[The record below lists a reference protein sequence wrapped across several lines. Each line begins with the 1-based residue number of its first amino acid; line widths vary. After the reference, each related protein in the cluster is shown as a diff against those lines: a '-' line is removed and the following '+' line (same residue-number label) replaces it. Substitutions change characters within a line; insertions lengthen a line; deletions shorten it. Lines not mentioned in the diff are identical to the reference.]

1 MEYHSVYMIFELLY
15 LKYLVTEDS
24 TVKLEDLQN
33 AFYELEYNI
42 NDMNDTKQ
50 ELDFETE
57 IASILEDFSCIFEC
71 FNDEIS
77 LKDEDYDALYE
88 AIPEFLDEEPT
99 SIDKQM
105 RDFIASDSIYH
116 ALKLK
121 PPLAEMQS
129 IFEINRTIMFLYELI
144 AKLESVGK
152 DTTSARKLI
161 NFHNTCL
168 KEYFGNIDTKTY
180 LKIKICLAHYN
191 DKFLTNEAKPN
202 INSCWYLALL
212 SNSKYAKHVISYDK
226 IFHYIDKYHKFED
239 EYDDEEEE
247 EIESKDLVTTS
258 FDRAIK
264 DDQTP
269 EEYFKE
275 SCYIDELVYFLSN
288 YILHLNHFI
297 NHLDKLEVK
306 RLLLQ
311 KKYLLLA
318 IGDLE
323 DTEEYYLS
331 KGSLDSLPL
340 PSYVKEWFNPHSFD
354 FLIGNFDEI
363 LSNIRIANQDITD
376 INESNTIINL
386 LLLKVY
392 LDLSINDEVKKELIA
407 EITNPEVY
415 KNPNYSCLTTYI
427 DSIIFSNREV
437 KRNRKK

>member
-24 TVKLEDLQN
+24 TVKLEDLRN
-33 AFYELEYNI
+33 AFYELAFNI
-42 NDMNDTKQ
+42 NDMNDTK
-50 ELDFETE
+50 EEFDFETE
-57 IASILEDFSCIFEC
+57 MASILEDFSCIFEC
-71 FNDEIS
+71 FDDEIS
-77 LKDEDYDALYE
+77 LKDEDFNALHE
-88 AIPEFLDEEPT
+88 AIPEFLDEVPT
-99 SIDKQM
+99 AIDKQM
-105 RDFIASDSIYH
+105 RDFIASENIYH

-121 PPLAEMQS
+121 PPLEEMQS
-129 IFEINRTIMFLYELI
+129 IFKTNQTIMFLYELI
-144 AKLESVGK
+144 AKLESEGK

-161 NFHNTCL
+161 DFHNICL
-168 KEYFGNIDTKTY
+168 KEYFESIDIKTY
-180 LKIKICLAHYN
+180 LKLKICLAHYN
-191 DKFLTNEAKPN
+191 NKYLTNEAKPN

-212 SNSKYAKHVISYDK
+212 SNNKYAKHVISYDK

-247 EIESKDLVTTS
+247 IESKDLVTTS

-264 DDQTP
+264 EDQTP

-275 SCYIDELVYFLSN
+275 TCFIDELEYFLAN

-297 NHLDKLEVK
+297 NHLNKPEVK

-311 KKYLLLA
+311 KKYLLLS

-323 DTEEYYLS
+323 DTEEYYL
-331 KGSLDSLPL
+331 KEGSLDSLPL
-340 PSYVKEWFNPHSFD
+340 PPYIKEWFKPHSFD

-363 LSNIRIANQDITD
+363 LNNIRIPNKDITN
-376 INESNTIINL
+376 INESKIIINL

-392 LDLSINDEVKKELIA
+392 LELSINEEVKKELIA
-407 EITNPEVY
+407 EITNPNFY
-415 KNPNYSCLTTYI
+415 KNPNYSCLTIYI